1 MKHKNLTTASLILA
15 AAGLLSACGG
25 GDTGNPATSAT
36 QKSGS
41 TEQSVVAP
49 DKDGAT
55 AASES
60 QTLHSSNA
68 YVLTA
73 ANTAKQGTSSTSLA
87 AKMVPRSTQRQLSPS
102 QTIDLGAPS
111 NESLAQREQ
120 FNSKAS
126 GVAAGAMKA
135 KRYQIGFARPVSATS
150 QPQGLQQVLS
160 WTTLANGNLLG
171 AARFESP
178 DAVGIRLGLLIQ
190 SLPNEAIVRVSA
202 ANAESALEISGATIN
217 QAISANVAADGDS
230 TNARTYWL
238 PMALG
243 ATTDLEIELPAG
255 IGRERVSV
263 ALPSLMHMVET
274 APQASLNNFTPKTDC
289 AYRTPDAMCSTP
301 LPPAANAIAAM
312 EFVDSDL
319 NGLAVCT
326 GTLLA
331 DKGATQQPYFL
342 TAQHCI
348 NNQTEATSLATF
360 WFWRSTACGGTL
372 RSDYFDT
379 TSFYRTG
386 GATLLFTR
394 TELTTNARN
403 PIGTDT
409 TLLRLNE
416 TPPAGVM
423 FAGWSTQRQ
432 AITPSVS
439 LIGLH
444 QPKGQSNS
452 FAGDILRQSTGT
464 ISGMG
469 RISGYLNGDPELPL
483 VQQSNDAT
491 QPMYQV
497 SWSSGIT
504 EGGSS
509 GSALLLNGTT
519 SNPQVV
525 GQLWGGASSCDNPT
539 SPDFYGRF
547 DLSYQDGLINWLNPG
562 YRLVFRF
569 YRPSSGTHFFT
580 SGVDERD
587 ATRANNLSMG
597 YEGPVFS
604 VSPTGGAGLNPVYRF
619 YNTQTGVHFYT
630 ISEDEKN
637 SVQANLSNIFTL
649 EGVAWYARLANDA
662 TPGTIE
668 VYRFF
673 RKSAGT
679 HFYTTSAEERDNI
692 INNLG
697 QYYSYEGVAYRA
709 WPTS

>member
-1 MKHKNLTTASLILA
+1 
-15 AAGLLSACGG
+15 
-25 GDTGNPATSAT
+25 
-36 QKSGS
+36 
-41 TEQSVVAP
+41 
-49 DKDGAT
+49 
-55 AASES
+55 
-60 QTLHSSNA
+60 
-68 YVLTA
+68 
-73 ANTAKQGTSSTSLA
+73 
-87 AKMVPRSTQRQLSPS
+87 
-102 QTIDLGAPS
+102 
-111 NESLAQREQ
+111 
-120 FNSKAS
+120 
-126 GVAAGAMKA
+126 
-135 KRYQIGFARPVSATS
+135 
-150 QPQGLQQVLS
+150 
-160 WTTLANGNLLG
+160 
-171 AARFESP
+171 
-178 DAVGIRLGLLIQ
+178 
-190 SLPNEAIVRVSA
+190 
-202 ANAESALEISGATIN
+202 
-217 QAISANVAADGDS
+217 VAADGDS

-255 IGRERVSV
+255 IGSERVSV

-274 APQASLNNFTPKTDC
+274 APQASLNNFTSKTDC

-469 RISGYLNGDPELPL
+469 RISGYTNGNTDFPL
-483 VQQSNDAT
+483 VQQTNDTT

-509 GSALLLNGTT
+509 GSALFRNGTT

-525 GQLWGGASSCDNPT
+525 GQLWGGASSCSTPT

-547 DLSYQDGLINWLNPG
+547 DLAYQDGLINWLNPG
-562 YRLVFRF
+562 YKMVFRF
-569 YRPSSGTHFFT
+569 FNINNGAHFF
-580 SGVDERD
+580 SANVSERD
-587 ATRANNLSMG
+587 NVRNSISYLVH
-597 YEGPVFS
+597 EGPVFS
-604 VSPTGGAGLNPVYRF
+604 VAPAAASGLSPVYRF
-619 YNTQTGVHFYT
+619 YNTATGVHFYT
-630 ISEDEKN
+630 INESERASLLGYPTFN
-637 SVQANLSNIFTL
+637 Y
-649 EGVAWYARLANDA
+649 EGVAWYAKKTSDAN
-662 TPGTIE
+662 TVP
-668 VYRFF
+668 VYRFYK
-673 RKSAGT
+673 RSLGT
-679 HFYTTSAEERDNI
+679 HLYTVSVAERDNLI
-692 INNLG
+692 ANASG
-697 QYYSYEGVAYRA
+697 SYDFEGVAYYA
-709 WPTS
+709 WAQNLSTFLSNETEAAVQDGRFFS